1 MLYRYV
7 ISCCKVRKECDI
19 LRVGGDNHS
28 MSELFEAFMVVCFGI
43 SWPVSIYKSYTSR
56 TAKGKSLFFMVM
68 ILVGYGFGIASKLL
82 SGRITYVFIFYIIN
96 SIMVAIDILL
106 YFRNKQLD
114 LGKESRSVL

>member
-1 MLYRYV
+1 M
-7 ISCCKVRKECDI
+7 
-19 LRVGGDNHS
+19 
-28 MSELFEAFMVVCFGI
+28 
-43 SWPVSIYKSYTSR
+43 
-56 TAKGKSLFFMVM
+56 
-68 ILVGYGFGIASKLL
+68 L